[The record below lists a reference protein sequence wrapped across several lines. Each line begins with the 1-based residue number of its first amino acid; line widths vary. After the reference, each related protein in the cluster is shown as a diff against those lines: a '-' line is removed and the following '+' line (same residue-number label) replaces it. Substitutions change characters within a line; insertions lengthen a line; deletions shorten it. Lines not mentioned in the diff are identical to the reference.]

1 MSSSDHNIR
10 RIRPTAPRLALAALA
25 ALAAALA
32 VTGLSGCQVR
42 PLYATAGPGT
52 VAVTDAMRAVRVEAI
67 PVGESDNDRDRIR
80 QQLHEELVSALQG
93 GAGALPATTVLR
105 FILTSQKAEL
115 GLEEFRDVP
124 VANLVSITVSFTLS
138 DAETGRTLLTGTGYG
153 NASFDFSSQRFAN
166 IRAQRDAENRAAA
179 LVATDIR
186 TRVAAAL
193 ATR

>member
-1 MSSSDHNIR
+1 MSSSERTIR
-10 RIRPTAPRLALAALA
+10 RTRRPGPHLALV

-32 VTGLSGCQVR
+32 ATGLSGCQVR
-42 PLYATAGPGT
+42 PLYATGGPGT
-52 VAVTDAMRAVRVEAI
+52 IAVTDAMRAVRVEAI
-67 PVGESDNDRDRIR
+67 PVGQTDNDRERIR

-93 GAGALPATTVLR
+93 GAGALPSTTVLR

-115 GLEEFRDVP
+115 GIEEFRDVP
-124 VANLVSITVSFTLS
+124 VANLVSLTVSFTLS

-179 LVATDIR
+179 LVAADIR